1 MASNPEFVK
10 FIAEQC
16 SGGGNITYRKM
27 FGEYG
32 IYCDGKYFACVCDD
46 NFFVKVTEAGQALVP
61 DAVLAPPYDGAKP
74 CLLIEDLDN
83 RDLLAELVRQTV
95 EHLK

>member
-10 FIAEQC
+10 FVAEQC
-16 SGGGNITYRKM
+16 SGGGNITFRKM

-46 NFFVKVTEAGQALVP
+46 NFYVKVTQAGQELVP
-61 DAVLAPPYDGAKP
+61 NAELAPPYDGAKP
-74 CLLIEDLDN
+74 YLLIEDLDN
-83 RDLLAELVRQTV
+83 RDLLAELVRKTV
-95 EHLK
+95 ENLK